1 MPNFDFNGDRK
12 WAIGNISIGCKDSR
26 LFPNEQKF
34 FLNYDG
40 RIDFFCIFA
49 TKIIETATMGTKTIL
64 LALTMLFT
72 IGQAKA
78 ADDYKQSPEYLALR
92 DSMHHG
98 FNSGDS
104 ARFFPAVKRLQDYL
118 LQQGDLH
125 AYYTQR
131 CNEIVFQLNRQRA
144 FEAYMLGKKLSEELR
159 EKKLDSEM
167 YMAYNMLGHINRY
180 CGNKEAAKRN
190 FRTVIDMM
198 DKHGYYESMPPIYM
212 NLVNVEL
219 DDDPEEAA
227 RLLDKA
233 KEIAEKYSPERVF
246 DIETRKTLMYYNSG
260 DIPKFLEGY
269 KAYQQGVA
277 EGKSSVHG
285 RSMEVYYLATIGK
298 TDEAIALARK
308 DLGDEGNEAITM
320 IYEQAGRWKEAYK
333 SLREYMQA
341 NDSINNVVLINSMLG
356 IRDELRVYDTERESA
371 RQLTIGLMITA
382 LLLMLL
388 VAALVYIHFSRRRHM
403 RQLKKAYDH
412 ALESDK
418 MKSAF
423 IRNIT
428 HEVRTPL
435 NIISGFAQV
444 ISDPELVTGPEE
456 RAHIAE
462 MMQKNTQLITSLID
476 EMLELSLNENA
487 PGSVAKEDSV
497 EVNDLI
503 RDFLQENEYK
513 VSKAIKLQF
522 ESSLADDFCLQTNEE
537 MLKRVVNLLFDN
549 AVKYTT
555 EGSITLKASADDQQ
569 VTLAVEDTGSGIPA
583 KEAETIFD
591 RFVKLDSFKEGLGL
605 GLPLCRMIVNR
616 LGGSVNLDTTY
627 NQGARFIVKLNR

>member
-1 MPNFDFNGDRK
+1 MDTRK
-12 WAIGNISIGCKDSR
+12 
-26 LFPNEQKF
+26 L
-34 FLNYDG
+34 
-40 RIDFFCIFA
+40 
-49 TKIIETATMGTKTIL
+49 L

-72 IGQAKA
+72 IGHAQAA
-78 ADDYKQSPEYLALR
+78 EDYKESPEYLALR

-104 ARFFPAVKRLQDYL
+104 ARFFPAVKRLEDYL

-125 AYYTQR
+125 TYYTQR
-131 CNEIVFQLNRQRA
+131 CNEIVFQLNRQRI
-144 FEAYMLGKKLSEELR
+144 FEAYMLGRQLSIELR
-159 EKKLDSEM
+159 EKGLDNEM

-190 FRTVIDMM
+190 FNTVLSMM
-198 DKHGYYESMPPIYM
+198 EKGGYYESMPPIYM

-219 DDDPEEAA
+219 DDDPEEAK

-246 DIETRKTLMYYNSG
+246 DIETRQSLIYYNSG

-269 KAYQQGVA
+269 KAYQKGVA

-298 TDEAIALARK
+298 TEEAIALARK
-308 DLGDEGNEAITM
+308 ELGDEGHEAITK
-320 IYEQAGRWKEAYK
+320 IYEQSGRWKEAYE
-333 SLREYMQA
+333 SLRQDRQSS
-341 NDSINNVVLINSMLG
+341 DSVNNVVLINSMKG
-356 IRDELRVYDTERESA
+356 IREELRFYDMERESA
-371 RQLTIGLMITA
+371 HQLTIGLMITA
-382 LLLMLL
+382 VLLALL

-423 IRNIT
+423 IRNVT
-428 HEVRTPL
+428 HEIRTPL

-444 ISDPELVTGPEE
+444 ISDPELVAGPEE
-456 RAHIAE
+456 RTHIAQ
-462 MMQKNTQLITSLID
+462 MMQKNTQLITSLVD

-487 PGSVAKEDSV
+487 QATVTKEDSV

-513 VSKAIKLQF
+513 VNKKTINLQF
-522 ESSLADDFCLQTNEE
+522 ESSLAEDFTLQTNEE

-549 AVKYTT
+549 AIKYTK
-555 EGSITLKASADDQQ
+555 EGSITLKASADDKQ
-569 VTLAVEDTGSGIPA
+569 VTLAVEDTGTGIPA
-583 KEAETIFD
+583 KDAETIFD
-591 RFVKLDSFKEGLGL
+591 RFVKLDTFKEGLGL

-627 NQGARFIVKLNR
+627 KQGARFIVKLNR